1 MGSQFWPNTC
11 YTLKSI
17 LYTLEECVFYC
28 CWMDYYAYVISILA
42 VLLCKSS
49 VSFLIFCFDDKS
61 ILGKGILKSPTVTVL
76 LSACPFSSVNIWFIY
91 YCCCSVIMSCPNHWD
106 PHRLQHARLHCPSPS
121 PGVCSNSCPLRWCH
135 PTISYEQE
143 GASHTRKKCGKL
155 AYIKR
160 NRTGRLGSVISES
173 PCPILHDIPDYYVD
187 QLFQKMYTINLKYF
201 SSLQHKWHL

>member
-42 VLLCKSS
+42 VLLFKSS

-76 LSACPFSSVNIWFIY
+76 LSVCPFSSVNIWFIY
-91 YCCCSVIMSCPNHWD
+91 YCFCSVIMSCPNHWD
-106 PHRLQHARLHCPSPS
+106 PIDCSMPGFTVLHHLPEFAQIHVHWGDVIQPFHMS
-121 PGVCSNSCPLRWCH
+121 
-135 PTISYEQE
+135 
-143 GASHTRKKCGKL
+143 RKGL
-155 AYIKR
+155 
-160 NRTGRLGSVISES
+160 L
-173 PCPILHDIPDYYVD
+173 IL
-187 QLFQKMYTINLKYF
+187 
-201 SSLQHKWHL
+201 